1 MIYFKVAEKEFE
13 RIDILNVLNKW
24 TYLGKLVLR
33 LFCIK
38 LSDDRILS
46 LIIQQ
51 QLLDKK

>member
-1 MIYFKVAEKEFE
+1 MVINLRLMIYFKVAEKEFE
-13 RIDILNVLNKW
+13 KIDLFRKI
-24 TYLGKLVLR
+24 GGLR

-46 LIIQQ
+46 PIIQL